1 MTYSFKL
8 KKSKLGRPNRY
19 FKVIILLALLFGIFF
34 QAQTNRYI
42 YELRLKMDST
52 DHDYQKYHMILDI
65 GKNETKFYGR
75 DLLISDSINKKFGN
89 IESKHID
96 MTGQIVKRKTGS
108 PTNENFLNIKF
119 DYYTY
124 STTDPIH
131 WEIDK
136 ETKKFNDYI
145 VQRATADFG
154 GRHWIAWFSTDVPLN
169 EGPYKFT
176 GLPGLVFEIY
186 DDKNNF
192 IYKLVKNE
200 KLIKN
205 VDMNDFLE
213 SNFGNKAVKIN
224 EAQRKKLLMD
234 FYNDP
239 FSFERTNL
247 ADRKDLDIN
256 IGGKQVKNIEELNA
270 QVKAMQGIIS
280 KYNNPVDLQKAIK
293 YCLVLK

>member
-1 MTYSFKL
+1 MTYSYEL
-8 KKSKLGRPNRY
+8 KNSKRNFSNRY
-19 FKVIILLALLFGIFF
+19 GKVIILLAFFIGIFF
-34 QAQTNRYI
+34 HAQTNRYI

-52 DHDYQKYHMILDI
+52 DHDYQKYYMILDI

-89 IESKHID
+89 MESKHTD

-108 PTNENFLNIKF
+108 STNENFLNIKF

-131 WEIDK
+131 WKIYN

-145 VQRATADFG
+145 VQKATADFG
-154 GRHWIAWFSTDVPLN
+154 GRHWTAWFSTDVSLN

-200 KLIKN
+200 KLPKI
-205 VDMNDFLE
+205 VDSNNFIE
-213 SNFGNKAVKIN
+213 SNFGNKAVRVN
-224 EAQRKKLLMD
+224 ENQRRKLLMD

-247 ADRKDLDIN
+247 ANKQDLNIN
-256 IGGKQVKNIEELNA
+256 IGGNQVKNVEELNA
-270 QVKAMQGIIS
+270 QVKTMQGIIS
-280 KYNNPVDLQKAIK
+280 KYNNPVDLNRAIK
-293 YCLVLK
+293 YK

>member
-1 MTYSFKL
+1 MTYSYEL
-8 KKSKLGRPNRY
+8 KENKWNMSNRY
-19 FKVIILLALLFGIFF
+19 GKVIILLAFFIGIFF
-34 QAQTNRYI
+34 HAQTNRYI

-52 DHDYQKYHMILDI
+52 DHDYQNYYMILDI

-75 DLLISDSINKKFGN
+75 NLLISDSINKKFGN
-89 IESKHID
+89 MESKHTD

-108 PTNENFLNIKF
+108 STNENFLNIKF

-131 WEIDK
+131 WKIYN

-145 VQRATADFG
+145 VQKATADFG
-154 GRHWIAWFSTDVPLN
+154 GRHWTAWFNTDVSLN

-186 DDKNNF
+186 DDKKNF

-200 KLIKN
+200 KLLKIVN
-205 VDMNDFLE
+205 TNNFIE
-213 SNFGNKAVKIN
+213 SNFGNKAVRVN
-224 EAQRKKLLMD
+224 ENQRRKLLMD

-247 ADRKDLDIN
+247 ANRHDLNIN
-256 IGGKQVKNIEELNA
+256 IGGNQVKNIEELNA
-270 QVKAMQGIIS
+270 QVKTMQGIIS
-280 KYNNPVDLQKAIK
+280 KYNNPIDLNKAIK
-293 YCLVLK
+293 YK